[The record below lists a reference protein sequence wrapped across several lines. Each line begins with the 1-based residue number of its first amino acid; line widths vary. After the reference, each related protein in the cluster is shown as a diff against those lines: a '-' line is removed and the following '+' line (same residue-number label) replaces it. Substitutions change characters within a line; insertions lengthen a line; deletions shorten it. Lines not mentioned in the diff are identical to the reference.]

1 MIRLHIWQNGKT
13 YHNKRI
19 NGRKKSLKK
28 IKKTLALLIDVLYNG
43 FCWRQAK
50 AQATRWN
57 RSSAGMSVRLTC
69 GRSWVRSPSVPLSG
83 ILLKLLH
90 KVGSYNLIC
99 AQEWRNGRRAGFRC
113 LLWQHSV
120 GSSPISCIF
129 LFGSACGSVGIGRR
143 ARLRILCWLQ
153 RVGSSPIFRT
163 KKGNRKIPFF
173 LSIFTDSAFDL
184 LKSFPYY
191 KSVL

>member
-1 MIRLHIWQNGKT
+1 MREVMGSI
-13 YHNKRI
+13 
-19 NGRKKSLKK
+19 
-28 IKKTLALLIDVLYNG
+28 
-43 FCWRQAK
+43 
-50 AQATRWN
+50 
-57 RSSAGMSVRLTC
+57 
-69 GRSWVRSPSVPLSG
+69 P
-83 ILLKLLH
+83 
-90 KVGSYNLIC
+90 VGSTFRILKRGIIYRSIALDRVGIKISSV

-163 KKGNRKIPFF
+163 EKGNRKIPFF
-173 LSIFTDSAFDL
+173 LSLLQYNGIRLLWNGSSAGM
-184 LKSFPYY
+184 
-191 KSVL
+191 SVRLTRERSWVRTPSVPRSRRPAEILTASKVRYLCGFLSSHEP